1 MWTYTVES
9 VEEGVEQV
17 GCVDLDRFVELVIN
31 LVEGNLLGIEEG
43 VASLHQYWTDS
54 IMWD

>member
-1 MWTYTVES
+1 MWTYTVKS

-17 GCVDLDRFVELVIN
+17 GCVDLDWLVELVVH

-43 VASLHQYWTDS
+43 VALRHQYRADS
-54 IMWD
+54 IMRD